1 MIGLAVRELWGRRRR
16 LASSLVAVFLGVA
29 FLTGTLAL
37 GDTLSHAIDRYFAN
51 AYGDTDVMVRN
62 ATRVSRSPG
71 QLPGEIDGAV
81 LPKVR
86 AVPGTADAQP
96 VIQGAGQPL
105 GRDGKVIPERGPRVA
120 GNWIEDPALNAYR
133 IAQGR
138 APRAPDEVV
147 INKRAADDGHL
158 RVGDRTVVLTPERV
172 PVTVVGISMFGKDPA
187 FGETAFTAFSLE
199 GAQRYVAHGTGR
211 LTGVAV
217 RAGSGV
223 GQGELAARVSRV
235 LPAGTEAITGK
246 ALVDEGVGQVR
257 DGFLKVFQSA
267 LAAFGAVALLVAA
280 FSIHNTFA
288 ITLAQRVRESALLRA
303 VGASRR
309 QLTLLV
315 GAEALVVGGVATAAG
330 AAGGVGC
337 AALLKLLFQGFGMG
351 LDAQGVVITARTLLI
366 AVPVGLAVTLL
377 AVLGPAV
384 RAARIPPIAALRESA
399 AEPAGMSEARVI
411 VGSVVAAVGVGA
423 AVFGAVVGRA
433 AWTGVGALMSL
444 VALVAL
450 GPVAARPAAALIGM
464 PAARWRG
471 VPGRLARESAV
482 RSPRRTAGAATAL
495 MIGVG
500 VVTLLTVFAGSLRA
514 SLADGVAGSFR
525 SGLVVNG
532 GTNASGGFEPS
543 LAARAAALP
552 QIETAAGLGKGAAR
566 VDGHTAT
573 VGVADPAQLA
583 RVLRLDVTSGT
594 LPSDPSSPS
603 APAPGPGPSGASGT
617 GGGTSGTSG
626 GASGTG
632 SGTSGGASGT
642 GGGTSGTSG
651 GASGN
656 GGGASGGGARGAGP
670 GVLAVAE
677 KVADQRKWRV
687 GATVTVTFSDGS
699 RLPMTVGAIYKRAD
713 LAGDYLVPRSV
724 WAEHNRRPQ
733 DIVAFAKPKQG
744 VSEADARAALTSLAR
759 SYGAPDVQN
768 RPEYVAAQT
777 KQMNAFLG
785 IVYVMLALAIV
796 IALLGIANTLA
807 LSVHE
812 RTRELGLLRAVGAT
826 RRQLRSMI
834 RWESLIVS
842 LFGTAGGAGLGLFLG
857 WALVGAMSNP
867 FSVPAVPLV
876 VILLVG
882 AVAGVLAALR
892 PARRAARLPALTAV
906 AST

>member
-62 ATRVSRSPG
+62 ATRVSKLPG

-81 LPKVR
+81 LSKVKG
-86 AVPGTADAQP
+86 VPGAADAQP

-120 GNWIEDPALNAYR
+120 GNWIGDPALNAYR

-138 APRAPDEVV
+138 APRAADEVV

-172 PVTVVGISMFGKDPA
+172 PVTVVGITTFGKDPA

-199 GAQRYVAHGTGR
+199 GAQRFVAHGSGR

-217 RAGSGV
+217 RAGPGV
-223 GQGELAARVSRV
+223 GQSELASRISRV
-235 LPAGTEAITGK
+235 LPSGTEAATGK
-246 ALVDEGVGQVR
+246 ALVDEGIGQVR

-309 QLTLLV
+309 QLTVLV
-315 GAEALVVGGVATAAG
+315 GAEALVVGGLATLLG
-330 AAGGVGC
+330 LAGGVGC
-337 AALLKLLFQGFGMG
+337 AALLKLLFSGFGMG
-351 LDAQGVVITARTLLI
+351 LDAQGVVITARTPLI
-366 AVPVGLAVTLL
+366 AAPVGLAVTLL

-384 RAARIPPIAALRESA
+384 RAARIPPIAAMRESA
-399 AEPAGMSEARVI
+399 AESGGVSEARVI
-411 VGSVVAAVGVGA
+411 VGSVVAAVGIGA
-423 AVFGAVVGRA
+423 AAFGGVVGRG

-444 VALVAL
+444 VAMVVL
-450 GPVAARPAAALIGM
+450 GPAVARPAAALIGM
-464 PAARWRG
+464 PAARLRG
-471 VPGRLARESAV
+471 VPGRLARENAV
-482 RSPRRTAGAATAL
+482 RTPRRTAGAATAL

-532 GTNASGGFEPS
+532 GTNSSGGFEPS
-543 LAARAAALP
+543 LAVRAAALP

-566 VDGHTAT
+566 VDGRTAT
-573 VGVADPAQLA
+573 VGIADPVLLA

-594 LPSDPSSPS
+594 LPSD
-603 APAPGPGPSGASGT
+603 AAAT
-617 GGGTSGTSG
+617 GGL
-626 GASGTG
+626 
-632 SGTSGGASGT
+632 
-642 GGGTSGTSG
+642 
-651 GASGN
+651 
-656 GGGASGGGARGAGP
+656 
-670 GVLAVAE
+670 GVA
-677 KVADQRKWRV
+677 KKIADDRKWRV
-687 GATVTVTFSDGS
+687 GSVVTVTFSDGT
-699 RLPMTVGAIYKRAD
+699 RLPMAVGAIYKRTD
-713 LAGDYLVPRSV
+713 LAGDYLVPRTV
-724 WAEHNRRPQ
+724 WAQHNRRPQ
-733 DIVAFAKPKQG
+733 DIAVFAKPKPG
-744 VSEADARAALTSLAR
+744 VSEADARSALASLAR

-777 KQMNAFLG
+777 KQMDAFLG

-826 RRQLRSMI
+826 RRQLRAMI

-857 WALVGAMSNP
+857 WALAGAMSNP

-892 PARRAARLPALTAV
+892 PARRAAKLPALTAV
-906 AST
+906 ASG